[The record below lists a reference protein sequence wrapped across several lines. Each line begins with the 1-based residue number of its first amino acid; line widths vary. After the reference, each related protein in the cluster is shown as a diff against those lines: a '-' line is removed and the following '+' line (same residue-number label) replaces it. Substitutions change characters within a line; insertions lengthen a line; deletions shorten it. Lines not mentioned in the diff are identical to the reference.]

1 MSYFS
6 STKSDRTVAKPQ
18 AALEPRVETKAATS
32 KPQET
37 MSAIGAGVLITG
49 NIVATGAVQVFGH
62 VIGDIHAARLVICEG
77 AQVEGKVM
85 AQEAVI
91 EGKFKGTLHA
101 NAVKLQATAFVEG
114 EVYNKSLSIEQNA
127 QFEGIAR
134 RLDKAIDAPTTAQT
148 QPAAAIPYASA
159 PATVYTTEPVT
170 NGQAYAS
177 ATEER
182 RQSWTS

>member
-1 MSYFS
+1 VSYFS
-6 STKSDRTVAKPQ
+6 PNKTDRNAVKPQ
-18 AALEPRVETKAATS
+18 AAPEPRVETKPAA

-49 NIVATGAVQVFGH
+49 NIVATGTVQVFGH
-62 VIGDIHAARLVICEG
+62 VIGDIHAARLVICDG
-77 AQVEGKVM
+77 AQVEGKVQ

-101 NAVKLQATAFVEG
+101 NSVKLQATAFVEG

-134 RLDKAIDAPTTAQT
+134 RLDKAVDAPSTAQT
-148 QPAAAIPYASA
+148 QPAAAIAYATA
-159 PATVYTTEPVT
+159 PATAYAVDSHA

-177 ATEER
+177 AAADER
-182 RQSWTS
+182 RQAWTS

>member
-6 STKSDRTVAKPQ
+6 STKSDRNVAKPQ
-18 AALEPRVETKAATS
+18 AAPEPRIETKTATG

-49 NIVATGAVQVFGH
+49 NIVATGAVQIFGH
-62 VIGDIHAARLVICEG
+62 VIGDIHAARLIICEG
-77 AQVEGKVM
+77 AEVEGKVT

-101 NAVKLQATAFVEG
+101 NTVKLQATALVEG

-134 RLDKAIDAPTTAQT
+134 RLDKAIEAPTTAQI
-148 QPAAAIPYASA
+148 QPAPVVPYAPA
-159 PATVYTTEPVT
+159 PATAYAAEPLT
-170 NGQAYAS
+170 NGQAYA
-177 ATEER
+177 AAGEDR
-182 RQSWTS
+182 HQGWTS